1 MPKKTSSKTTKP
13 KKTTKKKSTKAKKTT
28 KKTTKKAKPKTKKE
42 TKETKPVKPEVI
54 EEEDVLV
61 EDEEPMEMEDE
72 MDEMEE
78 MHDELEDMSTEEEV
92 EDMFADDDMD
102 EETAETVEEDLAPVT
117 KGEDIDMPKKKSPS
131 LKLYRRIAIAF
142 VVVTVVLLGVVLLL
156 STVKA
161 SISIVPNTESVS
173 TEFITDVV
181 ASPNEASDIP
191 GRVLEVTVEQAK
203 EFTVDADSEESGV
216 PAKAGG
222 TVTIYNTSSIQQPL
236 VATTR
241 LLSEDGVLFRID
253 ESVVVPAGGSVDVMA
268 HADETGLDGE
278 IDPTTFTIPGL
289 NESRQEEVYAEST
302 SAMTGG
308 MEYVAVVSAEDLAD
322 AEEVLAAEMRTAA
335 REELREI
342 LETTYNGEVWFDE
355 ITEKVSD
362 TEPGT
367 ETGKFTISLSMTV
380 TGVFY
385 DSEKL
390 QSIAEGKLYENLN
403 QGYELVS
410 IDRDNM
416 VVTVEKYDAEEEVAN
431 VRVSLDGS
439 MIISP
444 ANALLDKDNFVGLNA
459 VQINEQLVSE
469 GIAASVEVNLF
480 PFFLNK
486 VPGLKDHIEIEV
498 MEP

>member
-1 MPKKTSSKTTKP
+1 MPKKTPSKTTKA
-13 KKTTKKKSTKAKKTT
+13 KKSTKKKSTKAKNST
-28 KKTTKKAKPKTKKE
+28 KKSVKKAKPKVKKE
-42 TKETKPVKPEVI
+42 AKETKPVMPETI
-54 EEEDVLV
+54 EEEDELV
-61 EDEEPMEMEDE
+61 EEEEPVVIEDE
-72 MDEMEE
+72 LEE
-78 MHDELEDMSTEEEV
+78 MHDELEDVSTEEEV
-92 EDMFADDDMD
+92 EDMFDDEMD
-102 EETAETVEEDLAPVT
+102 EETAETVEEDLAPET

-181 ASPNEASDIP
+181 ASPSEASDIP
-191 GRVLEVTVEQAK
+191 GRVLEISVEQAK
-203 EFTVDADSEESGV
+203 EFIVDANDEQSGV
-216 PAKAGG
+216 PAKSGG

-268 HADETGLDGE
+268 HADEPGLDGE

-289 NESRQEEVYAEST
+289 NESRQEEVYAESAT
-302 SAMTGG
+302 AMTGG
-308 MEYVAVVSAEDLAD
+308 MEYIAVVTAEDLVD
-322 AEEVLAAEMRTAA
+322 AEEALAAEMRTAA
-335 REELREI
+335 REELREL
-342 LETTYNGEVWFDE
+342 LETTYSGEAWFDE

-362 TEPGT
+362 TEPDT
-367 ETGKFTISLSMTV
+367 EAGKFTISISMTV

-390 QSIAEGKLYENLN
+390 QSIAEGKLYENLD

-416 VVTVEKYDAEEEVAN
+416 VVTVEKYDAEDEVAN
-431 VRVSLDGS
+431 VRVYLDGT

-444 ANALLDKDNFVGLNA
+444 ANALLDKDNFVGLSA
-459 VQINEQLVSE
+459 ADINEQMINE
-469 GIAASVEVNLF
+469 GIAASVEVNFF

-486 VPGLKDHIEIEV
+486 VPGLKDHIEINV
-498 MEP
+498 QEP